1 MEFFQ
6 PVLLRRAILG
16 AAGFLER
23 DVAPGQIITVFAASI
38 GPPSVI
44 GFGFDDQGK
53 ALTQLGLTRI
63 LFDGEVAPMVFTS
76 RNQASA
82 IAPFSLDGKEPTE
95 VQVEFD
101 GTTSNRITLAV
112 ADSSPGIFSVNQS
125 GQGPGAILNLDFSLN
140 SPDNPV
146 APGGAVQIFLT
157 GGGQTDPPGAD
168 GELVPLTPPF
178 PEFVAPVSVKIGG
191 IDAQVLYKGAA
202 PGLIHG
208 VGQIN
213 VLIPE
218 DVTPGDAVP
227 LEVMIGDNTSQP
239 GITVAVGPTQ

>member
-1 MEFFQ
+1 M
-6 PVLLRRAILG
+6 LRRAILD
-16 AAGFLER
+16 AANFLEH

-38 GPPSVI
+38 GPPGVI
-44 GFGFDDQGK
+44 GLGFDDQGK
-53 ALTQLGLTRI
+53 TLTQLGLTRI
-63 LFDGEVAPMVFTS
+63 LFDGEPAPMVFTS

-82 IAPFSLDGKEPTE
+82 IAPFSLDGKETTE

-101 GTTSNRITLAV
+101 GTTSNRIKLAV
-112 ADSSPGIFSVNQS
+112 AGSSPGIFSVNQS

-157 GGGQTDPPGAD
+157 GGGQTDLPGAD
-168 GELVPLTPPF
+168 GELAPLTPPF
-178 PEFVAPVSVKIGG
+178 PQFVAPVSVKIGG
-191 IDAQVLYKGAA
+191 LVAQVLYKGAA

-213 VLIPE
+213 VVVSK

-227 LEVMIGDNTSQP
+227 LEVMIGDNSSQP